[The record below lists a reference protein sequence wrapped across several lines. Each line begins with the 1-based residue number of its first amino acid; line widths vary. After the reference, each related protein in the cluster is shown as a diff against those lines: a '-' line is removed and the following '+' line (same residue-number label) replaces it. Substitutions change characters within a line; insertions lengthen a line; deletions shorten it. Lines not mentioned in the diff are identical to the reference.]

1 MKKLVAILL
10 ALACMFSI
18 VACGGTGED
27 GEPSISPESSSEA
40 QKILDSFA
48 ELIRTSDPNK
58 SYVTTE
64 TGSKDIS
71 LFSSQ
76 MTQKGELSGKEAA
89 ISVYFEEQLNEV
101 GAYEPKTEIRETKE
115 YVEGMGLRI
124 NGGSWDATQ
133 LDNFVRKIQP
143 YRINLD
149 ATLIKGLL
157 VNEEQTVITFVV
169 PKDNVG
175 DVFDKFNA
183 SALTS
188 INSDVTVRIETD
200 GASVTVME
208 LEYAAKSVAHM
219 ENPTVKIRAE
229 YDYSLQGITLLK

>member
-18 VACGGTGED
+18 VACGGTGGD
-27 GEPSISPESSSEA
+27 DPTISPETSSEA
-40 QKILDSFA
+40 QKILDAFS

-64 TGSKDIS
+64 TGNDYIN

-89 ISVYFEEQLNEV
+89 ISVYEEYQLNEV
-101 GAYEPKTEIRETKE
+101 GAYEAQTKIVETKE
-115 YVEGMGLRI
+115 YVEGMGLRV
-124 NGGSWDATQ
+124 NGGSWDASQ

-157 VNEEQTVITFVV
+157 TNKEQTVITFVV
-169 PKDNVG
+169 AKENVS
-175 DVFDKFNA
+175 DVFDKFDA
-183 SALTS
+183 SVLSS
-188 INSDVTVRIETD
+188 INSDVTVRIESD
-200 GASVTVME
+200 GACVTLME
-208 LEYAAKSVAHM
+208 LTYTSKSVAHL
-219 ENPTVKIRAE
+219 ENPLVKVTAE